1 VSPPV
6 APVPVV
12 RIIDDDASFLRAV
25 ARMLR
30 GSGFTVKTF
39 SSAAE
44 FLAQPEPDLPGCLLV
59 DLQMPGLS
67 GLDLQDT
74 LSKSGRSLPL
84 IFLSGHGD
92 VPTSVKAMR
101 GGAEDFLTKLAPK
114 SDLIEA
120 VKRAIARDAV
130 QRKERARQKTL
141 SAPFAT
147 LTAREMEVLQY
158 VVQGRLNKQI
168 AAELG
173 IHERTVKL
181 HRTSITTKLGV
192 QSTAELTRLWI
203 EVQGFKK

>member
-1 VSPPV
+1 
-6 APVPVV
+6 
-12 RIIDDDASFLRAV
+12 
-25 ARMLR
+25 MLR

-44 FLAQPEPDLPGCLLV
+44 FLAQPEPDLAGCLLV

-74 LSKSGRSLPL
+74 LSKSGHSLPL

-114 SDLIEA
+114 ADLIEA
-120 VKRAIARDAV
+120 VKRAIARDAA
-130 QRKERARQKTL
+130 QRTERARQNAL

-147 LTAREMEVLQY
+147 LTAREMEVLRH
-158 VVQGRLNKQI
+158 VVAGKI
-168 AAELG
+168 
-173 IHERTVKL
+173 K
-181 HRTSITTKLGV
+181 
-192 QSTAELTRLWI
+192 
-203 EVQGFKK
+203 